1 MDALLQRMDNLI
13 GIMNDTIDE
22 IDEESKTISEINGVL
37 YPPNMYGKLE
47 IKTKVLYDEQ
57 GNYYTVECPYCHE
70 FTVVLAK
77 HLNCK
82 TFRHG
87 AFIPKNEKHRHL
99 INKYKPIN
107 PHESWQK
114 ISQYLTEKK
123 IIGCGG
129 AFKIIG
135 KPKVDKTNMYAVSCG
150 YGKQRLSRRQ
160 RKAQRKAQ
168 ANKGK

>member
-1 MDALLQRMDNLI
+1 MDALLQRMDDLI
-13 GIMNDTIDE
+13 EIVDDTIITIDKESENVCE
-22 IDEESKTISEINGVL
+22 IDGCL
-37 YPPNMYGKLE
+37 YPPNIYGKLE
-47 IKTKVLYDEQ
+47 IKTKVLYDEES
-57 GNYYTVECPYCHE
+57 NSYTVECPYCNDP
-70 FTVVLAK
+70 TVVLAK

-99 INKYKPIN
+99 LSKYKPIN

-135 KPKVDKTNMYAVSCG
+135 KPKIDKTNMYAVSCG
-150 YGKQRLSRRQ
+150 YGKQRQRQSRKQ
-160 RKAQRKAQ
+160 RRAQQ
-168 ANKGK
+168 NKEK